1 MLMPRANCPVCE
13 AELRLSQ
20 AEAVFGRRITCPEC
34 GSVLE
39 VVEEDPLEL
48 EEVFDFQD
56 DFDEDE
62 F

>member
-1 MLMPRANCPVCE
+1 MPRATCPVCD

-20 AEAVFGRRITCPEC
+20 AEVVFGRRLTCPEC
-34 GSVLE
+34 GAVLE

-48 EEVFDFQD
+48 EEVFEFQD
-56 DFDEDE
+56 DFEEDE

>member
-1 MLMPRANCPVCE
+1 MPRTTCPVCD
-13 AELRLSQ
+13 AELHLSK

-34 GSVLE
+34 GSMLE

-48 EEVFDFQD
+48 EEVFDFGEEL
-56 DFDEDE
+56 DEEE

>member
-1 MLMPRANCPVCE
+1 MPRATCPVCD

-20 AEAVFGRRITCPEC
+20 AEAVFGRRITCPGC
-34 GSVLE
+34 GAVLE

-56 DFDEDE
+56 DFDEEDE

>member
-1 MLMPRANCPVCE
+1 MPRATCPVCD

-20 AEAVFGRRITCPEC
+20 AEAVFGRRLTCPEC
-34 GSVLE
+34 GAVLE

-48 EEVFDFQD
+48 EEVLEFQD
-56 DFDEDE
+56 DFDEEE

>member
-1 MLMPRANCPVCE
+1 MPRANCPVCE

-20 AEAVFGRRITCPEC
+20 TEAVFGRRITCPEC

>member
-1 MLMPRANCPVCE
+1 MPRANCPVCE
-13 AELRLSQ
+13 AELRLSK

-34 GSVLE
+34 GAVLE

-48 EEVFDFQD
+48 EEVLDFQD
-56 DFDEDE
+56 DFDEEE